1 MERIDLAHAAEFRLG
16 RLTARPPLR
25 QLVRDDGAEEVL
37 EPRVMQVLVA
47 LARADGGIVGRDDLT
62 AACWDGRVVGEDAI
76 NRVIS
81 RLRRSAEGIG
91 EGSFRIETI
100 TKVGYRLVRTE
111 AADTP
116 TAAPV
121 PPAASET
128 TEAKRL
134 RLDRRA
140 MLVGSGTAVAGAAAW
155 LGYRRFVA
163 PSFDPS
169 PPPEV
174 RALMEQAMIAT
185 QQGTPEGRAQAQGL
199 MRRVVELRPD
209 YPDGWGLLALIYAAG
224 VGTGPPNVEADM
236 RARSEDAIK
245 RAYAIDS
252 DNAYATVARGLL
264 NPRGPRWLSG
274 EHTLRDALRRHPGNQ
289 MLLASLAGIMLSV
302 GRCRES
308 AELTGRALA
317 CGPPSPALVYSN
329 VQALWAAGRLDEAD
343 RAMDSAFA
351 LYPTHFAV
359 WFTRYYF
366 LMYTG
371 RAPEA
376 LAMSANSYGRPTGIP
391 EFNFET
397 IDAVARAMISRKE
410 ADIDAAMRLN
420 MDAAHK
426 GRGYAENTLQFAS
439 ALGRVDTAF
448 EVANAYY
455 FDRGFVIPEV
465 RFTPEQR
472 VYQRRGNFRTQFL
485 FYPSTAA
492 MRADLRFEAL
502 VREVGLVRYWFES
515 ERQPDYKRS

>member
-16 RLTARPPLR
+16 RLTVRPPLR
-25 QLVRDDGAEEVL
+25 QLVRDDGVEEVL

-47 LARADGGIVGRDDLT
+47 LARADGGIVSRDDLT
-62 AACWDGRVVGEDAI
+62 TACWEGRVIGEDAI

-91 EGSFRIETI
+91 EGSYRIETI
-100 TKVGYRLVRTE
+100 TKVGYRLVRTD
-111 AADTP
+111 ADTP
-116 TAAPV
+116 STVSAPADDTA
-121 PPAASET
+121 
-128 TEAKRL
+128 EAKRL

-140 MLVGSGTAVAGAAAW
+140 MLIGGGTAVAGAAAW

-163 PSFDPS
+163 PGFDSS

-174 RALMEQAMIAT
+174 RALMDQAMIAT

-209 YPDGWGLLALIYAAG
+209 YPDGWGLLALIYGAG
-224 VGTGPPNVEADM
+224 VGTGPPSVEADL
-236 RARSEDAIK
+236 RARAEDAIR
-245 RAYAIDS
+245 RAFAIDS
-252 DNAYATVARGLL
+252 DNAYATVAQGLL
-264 NPRGPRWLSG
+264 NPRGLRWLSG
-274 EHTLRDALRRHPGNQ
+274 ERALREAIRRHPNNQ

-302 GRCRES
+302 GRCREAS
-308 AELTGRALA
+308 ELIARALA
-317 CGPPSPALVYSN
+317 SGPPSPALVYSN

-351 LYPTHFAV
+351 LYPSHFAV

-366 LMYTG
+366 FLYTG

-391 EFNFET
+391 EFNFQT
-397 IDAVARAMISRKE
+397 IDAVARAMVSRKQ
-410 ADIDAAMRLN
+410 ADIDEAMRLN
-420 MDAAHK
+420 LDAARK

-455 FDRGFVIPEV
+455 FDRGFAIPEV

-515 ERQPDYKRS
+515 DSRPDYKR